1 MSIAKFGFYSSL
13 IAATACVGYAIS
25 QLLQVAGLITYPLD
39 AVLIYG
45 FSLGIAPPFLL
56 SMLAFFYLAPVQKKF
71 WANAA
76 LLFSLMYTIFVMLMY
91 VVQLG
96 AVIPYH
102 MSDAALEVTPHSL
115 FWTIDALGYI
125 NMGLATLFAVPV
137 FEKHGYEKWLRL
149 FFLAHGL
156 ITPVVALVYFY
167 PVFSIGLL
175 MLASPW
181 ILTAPG
187 CMILLAIYFKHAYA
201 RSLN

>member
-25 QLLQVAGLITYPLD
+25 QILQILGLVTYPLD

-45 FSLGIAPPFLL
+45 FSLAIAPPFLL
-56 SMLAFFYLAPVQKKF
+56 SMLAFYYLVPVQKKF
-71 WANAA
+71 WAHAA
-76 LLFSLMYTIFVMLMY
+76 LLFSLMYAIFVMLMY

-102 MSDAALEVTPHSL
+102 VSTAVLEVTPHSL

-137 FEKHGYEKWLRL
+137 FVKQGYEKWLRL

-156 ITPVVALVYFY
+156 ITSVVAVVYFY

-187 CMILLAIYFKHAYA
+187 CMITLTIYFKRAYTL
-201 RSLN
+201 S